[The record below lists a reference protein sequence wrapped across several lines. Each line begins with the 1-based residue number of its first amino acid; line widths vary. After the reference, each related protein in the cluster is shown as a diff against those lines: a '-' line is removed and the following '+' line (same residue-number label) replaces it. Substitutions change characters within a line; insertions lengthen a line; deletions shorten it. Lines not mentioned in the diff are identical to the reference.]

1 MAESRLQ
8 NTSPRDA
15 NLVRQLNK
23 YRHRRPIRFFGGGPT
38 VHEPAGLTLSAHC
51 TLSRKRQNVT
61 ISPFPPFFLPVL
73 QRPLTISPLAMVTWL
88 RARYAPYKIQ
98 SNLPHCRHCVQS
110 IITPLKSK
118 HLSGLVATS
127 FLRNVLPSSI
137 LR

>member
-8 NTSPRDA
+8 NTSPRGA

-61 ISPFPPFFLPVL
+61 IS
-73 QRPLTISPLAMVTWL
+73 TSTL
-88 RARYAPYKIQ
+88 RLSTASR
-98 SNLPHCRHCVQS
+98 
-110 IITPLKSK
+110 
-118 HLSGLVATS
+118 HLSTRTRGGHVVA
-127 FLRNVLPSSI
+127 LRTL
-137 LR
+137 